1 MDVSYGRSLSLLPSP
16 QATFSCSS
24 LPRVSCGLFT
34 AGQVGRLGGAQCSS
48 AGAEAEPDP
57 CPPAQQHR
65 GWLPEDLVFIY
76 FALVTVGVE
85 MTSNVWES
93 TRL

>member
-1 MDVSYGRSLSLLPSP
+1 MDVSYSKGFEHTAFSSGNILLYSP
-16 QATFSCSS
+16 
-24 LPRVSCGLFT
+24 PWVSCFLFT
-34 AGQVGRLGGAQCSS
+34 AGQVGRLGGAPCSP
-48 AGAEAEPDP
+48 AWAEAEPDP

-65 GWLPEDLVFIY
+65 CWLPEDLVFIY

-85 MTSNVWES
+85 ITSGVWES